1 MQLYFALKY
10 WEMLKYKKKELHSFR
25 RTAYAL
31 VSFYTLK
38 DINLITLL
46 PKEISLFLS
55 IAPVKLNKL

>member
-10 WEMLKYKKKELHSFR
+10 WEMLKYKKKELHSQ